1 MDEDDVVEVGGTETD
16 GLVDVVVEVVL
27 DCVVVLVVEVVV
39 VVECE
44 VVVVVEDVAVV
55 VVEDVEVDGV
65 GEDVTIGIT
74 LISISVVFDAPLLL
88 ASNFKV

>member
-1 MDEDDVVEVGGTETD
+1 MDEDDVGEVGGTETD
-16 GLVDVVVEVVL
+16 GLVDVVVELVL
-27 DCVVVLVVEVVV
+27 DCVVVLVV
-39 VVECE
+39 E

-65 GEDVTIGIT
+65 VEDVTIGIT